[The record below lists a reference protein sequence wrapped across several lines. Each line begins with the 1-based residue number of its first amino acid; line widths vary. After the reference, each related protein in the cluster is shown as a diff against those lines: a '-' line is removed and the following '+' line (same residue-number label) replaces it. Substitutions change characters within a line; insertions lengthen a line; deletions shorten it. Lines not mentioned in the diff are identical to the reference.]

1 VSILSLLLLN
11 LGITIAVSIFL
22 LGFIFKKN
30 LFELLYRPLKKPPP
44 PIIPKS
50 DTLILPES
58 DMVSLDDTYNI
69 YSTLGLCKAIIN
81 KDPTIDKNSLQ
92 SSLEQNIEKPF
103 FLFLLGAD
111 KHHLSFYKQRIQEST
126 DIYECFSTNSI

>member
-1 VSILSLLLLN
+1 M
-11 LGITIAVSIFL
+11 
-22 LGFIFKKN
+22 
-30 LFELLYRPLKKPPP
+30 
-44 PIIPKS
+44 PKS

-58 DMVSLDDTYNI
+58 DMVPLDDTYDI

-81 KDPTIDKNSLQ
+81 KDPTINKNSLQ
-92 SSLEQNIEKPF
+92 RSLEQNIEKPF

-111 KHHLSFYKQRIQEST
+111 KNLSFYKQRIQENT